1 LTVPKNR
8 KVRTIPPHA
17 CRCSSSGFCRLPR
30 REYKKLIHA
39 SQPKFDLILK
49 IVDLNNIPL
58 VVGTAFV
65 KWHLPSSTAAEH
77 RGRTERSPITD
88 HKCTWDYTKELAIRM
103 TIDKSL
109 LLSETEIH
117 FEILQEY
124 SEGARHGRVVLGQV
138 KLNLAEYADRSH
150 LDNESTLL
158 DPDDEGITRRYLM
171 QQSKINSTLKIGIQ
185 LKQLDGDTNFTTPP
199 LKTAMVFGG
208 IAGIVSAE
216 AGTEDNE
223 GMGHV
228 PTITSKT
235 RELSEL
241 QDIYRRTLAATWAC
255 QAGELPP
262 DKLIEDLFSGGD
274 GGRMQ
279 PPQPAPASR
288 WRRAPAVQHT
298 RDGSDGTS
306 SDTESRR
313 TVTPTHHPNSM
324 ADSEVFGPAHRRASR
339 NPSVDEGFTMTGPL
353 GHHSHVGSI
362 SSRGSIDQQTQQDN
376 GRRRANS
383 NYMEYSE
390 FKLRDHL
397 MSWSVDPTHVQET
410 ISTALR
416 AP

>member
-1 LTVPKNR
+1 
-8 KVRTIPPHA
+8 
-17 CRCSSSGFCRLPR
+17 
-30 REYKKLIHA
+30 
-39 SQPKFDLILK
+39 
-49 IVDLNNIPL
+49 
-58 VVGTAFV
+58 
-65 KWHLPSSTAAEH
+65 
-77 RGRTERSPITD
+77 
-88 HKCTWDYTKELAIRM
+88 M

-138 KLNLAEYADRSH
+138 NLNLAEYADRSH
-150 LDNESTLL
+150 LDNDSTAL

-185 LKQLDGDTNFTTPP
+185 LKQLDGDTNFTTPQ

-216 AGTEDNE
+216 AAGTEDND
-223 GMGHV
+223 GMGHI

-279 PPQPAPASR
+279 PPQPAPTSR
-288 WRRAPAVQHT
+288 WRRTGVNHSQQRS
-298 RDGSDGTS
+298 RDASGGSS
-306 SDTESRR
+306 SDTESRQ
-313 TVTPTHHPNSM
+313 TLTPTHRTPNSTT
-324 ADSEVFGPAHRRASR
+324 DSEVFGPAHRRASR
-339 NPSVDEGFTMTGPL
+339 NPSVDEGFTSTSAVA
-353 GHHSHVGSI
+353 HHTHVGSI
-362 SSRGSIDQQTQQDN
+362 SGRGSIDQQMQQAHGS
-376 GRRRANS
+376 GRRRTNS
-383 NYMEYSE
+383 NYREHSE
-390 FKLRDHL
+390 FVLREDL
-397 MSWSVDPTHVQET
+397 CSWSVNPKHAQET
-410 ISTALR
+410 IGSALR
-416 AP
+416 AS

>member
-1 LTVPKNR
+1 MSAAAHPV
-8 KVRTIPPHA
+8 A
-17 CRCSSSGFCRLPR
+17 AAGFLAVNT
-30 REYKKLIHA
+30 YKKLTHT

-49 IVDLNNIPL
+49 IIDLNNIPL

-77 RGRTERSPITD
+77 RGRTERAPITD
-88 HKCTWDYTKELAIRM
+88 HKCTWDYTKELTIRM

-109 LLSETEIH
+109 LLSETEVH

-150 LDNESTLL
+150 LDDSTAL
-158 DPDDEGITRRYLM
+158 DPDDEAITRRYLM

-216 AGTEDNE
+216 TGTED
-223 GMGHV
+223 GDATGHV
-228 PTITSKT
+228 PTVNSKT

-274 GGRMQ
+274 GGCMK
-279 PPQPAPASR
+279 PPQPASASR
-288 WRRAPAVQHT
+288 WRRDPALHARQHS

-306 SDTESRR
+306 SENESRR
-313 TVTPTHHPNSM
+313 TVTPTHHTPNSTT
-324 ADSEVFGPAHRRASR
+324 DSEVFGPAHRRASR
-339 NPSVDEGFTMTGPL
+339 TSSVDEGSTINISA
-353 GHHSHVGSI
+353 GHHSSVGGI
-362 SSRGSIDQQTQQDN
+362 SSRGSIEQQMQQDA
-376 GRRRANS
+376 GRRRTNS
-383 NYMEYSE
+383 NYREYSE

-397 MSWSVDPTHVQET
+397 MSWSVGPNRVPET

-416 AP
+416 AS

>member
-1 LTVPKNR
+1 MQAFVPKNR
-8 KVRTIPPHA
+8 K
-17 CRCSSSGFCRLPR
+17 
-30 REYKKLIHA
+30 
-39 SQPKFDLILK
+39 PKFDLILK
-49 IVDLNNIPL
+49 IIDLNNIPL

-77 RGRTERSPITD
+77 RGRTERAPITD
-88 HKCTWDYTKELAIRM
+88 HKCIWDYTKELTIRM

-150 LDNESTLL
+150 LDKNNAAL
-158 DPDDEGITRRYLM
+158 DPEDDGITRRYLM

-185 LKQLDGDTNFTTPP
+185 LKQLEGDTNFTTPP

-216 AGTEDNE
+216 AGTEDND
-223 GMGHV
+223 GLGHI

-288 WRRAPAVQHT
+288 WRRGAVNHGHQHS
-298 RDGSDGTS
+298 RDRSGGSS

-313 TVTPTHHPNSM
+313 TVTPTHRTPNSTI
-324 ADSEVFGPAHRRASR
+324 DTEIFGPAHSRASR
-339 NPSVDEGFTMTGPL
+339 NEGVEEAFTLMGQAAQ
-353 GHHSHVGSI
+353 HSHIGSI
-362 SSRGSIDQQTQQDN
+362 SGRGLIDEQMQQARGS
-376 GRRRANS
+376 RRTNS
-383 NYMEYSE
+383 NYKEYSE
-390 FKLRDHL
+390 FVLREDL
-397 MSWSVDPTHVQET
+397 RSWSVNPRHVQET
-410 ISTALR
+410 ITTALK
-416 AP
+416 AT